1 MSEIKFRQ
9 EAIKHRFSS
18 DELTGLI
25 RITTLKHW
33 VMLALIYVFLIT
45 LFLWACF
52 GSIPTRVVGQGL
64 LLSSKGS
71 IEDVIMP
78 AASGRVKALLV
89 SVGQVIQSG
98 QVVAHLDNQDVTN
111 KIASMQTYYNDLN
124 NQYQHLKASAASDI
138 ADRAATFETQN
149 KMNAASLETERV
161 HLAQVHDLLKRKE
174 DMAAKG
180 LVNKE
185 QLLSSYNDYYAVKGK
200 IDQLQN
206 QMIQDKLSFDMFKQ
220 DYETKIRDL
229 SLNVANAK
237 RELDDLEAQ
246 KTMVTEIK
254 STVNGVVTH
263 VQVAIGDDVKEGE
276 PLVSVASVGPG
287 LDAVVFVPAQLGQRI
302 KPGAEVL
309 VSPATIKKAEYGSM
323 IAKADAVAHFPSTKE
338 SMLAVLHNPDLV
350 QEFLKAGTPIELR
363 SVIETD
369 KNTPSGYRWTT
380 GQGPDQPM
388 VPGMLVTAMVTVK
401 TQAPITLIIPF
412 LRHLFYGDPL

>member
-64 LLSSKGS
+64 LLSYQGS

-89 SVGQVIQSG
+89 SVGQRVQTG

-229 SLNVANAK
+229 SLNVADAK

-246 KTMVTEIK
+246 KTMVTDIK

-369 KNTPSGYRWTT
+369 KSTPSGYRWTT

>member
-1 MSEIKFRQ
+1 VPEIQFR
-9 EAIKHRFSS
+9 EDATKHRFSS
-18 DELTGLI
+18 DELTSLI

-33 VMLALIYVFLIT
+33 MVLAFIYTFLIT
-45 LFLWACF
+45 LFIWGCF

-64 LLSSKGS
+64 LLSNKGT

-78 AASGRVKALLV
+78 AGSGRVKALLV
-89 SVGQVIQSG
+89 SVGQTIQSG
-98 QVVAHLDNQDVTN
+98 QVVARLDNQDVTN
-111 KIASMQTYYNDLN
+111 KIANMSAYYHHSN
-124 NQYQHLKASAASDI
+124 NQYQQLKITAAKDI
-138 ADRAATFETQN
+138 ADREATYESQMKLNQTT
-149 KMNAASLETERV
+149 LETERV
-161 HLAQVHDLLKRKE
+161 HLAQVDDLLKRKE
-174 DMAAKG
+174 DMAARG

-185 QLLSSYNDYYAVKGK
+185 QLLSSYNDHYAVKSK
-200 IDQLQN
+200 IDSLQN
-206 QMIQDKLSFDMFKQ
+206 QMIQDKLSYEMFKQ
-220 DYETKIRDL
+220 DYETKLRE
-229 SLNVANAK
+229 LNLTVANAK
-237 RELDDLEAQ
+237 RELNDLEAQ
-246 KTMVTEIK
+246 KDMVTEIK

-323 IAKADAVAHFPSTKE
+323 IASADAVGRFPSTKE
-338 SMLAVLHNPDLV
+338 SMLAVLHNPDLID
-350 QEFLKAGTPIELR
+350 EFLKAGTPIELR
-363 SVIETD
+363 SVIEMD

-401 TQAPITLIIPF
+401 TQAPVTLIIPF

>member
-1 MSEIKFRQ
+1 MPDIKFRE

-33 VMLALIYVFLIT
+33 VMLAIIYIFLIT

-64 LLSSKGS
+64 LLSHQGS

-78 AASGRVKALLV
+78 AGSGRVKALLV
-89 SVGQVIQSG
+89 SVGRTIQPG
-98 QVVAHLDNQDVTN
+98 EVVAHLDNQDVTN
-111 KIASMQTYYNDLN
+111 KIESMLTYYNDLN
-124 NQYQHLKASAASDI
+124 QQYQQLKITAEKDV
-138 ADRAATFETQN
+138 ADRASTFETQN
-149 KMNAASLETERV
+149 KMNAASLDTERV
-161 HLAQVHDLLKRKE
+161 HLAQVDDLLKRKQA
-174 DMAAKG
+174 MAEKG

-185 QLLSSYNDYYAVKGK
+185 QLLSSYNDHYAVKSK

-220 DYETKIRDL
+220 DYDTKIRDL
-229 SLNVANAK
+229 SLSVANAK

-246 KTMVTEIK
+246 KKMVTDIK
-254 STVNGVVTH
+254 STVAGVVTH
-263 VQVAIGDDVKEGE
+263 VQVAVGDDVKEGE
-276 PLVSVASVGPG
+276 PLVSVASVGSG

-302 KPGAEVL
+302 KLGAEVL
-309 VSPATIKKAEYGSM
+309 ISPATIKKAEYGSM
-323 IAKADAVAHFPSTKE
+323 IGKADAVGRFPSTKE

-350 QEFLKAGTPIELR
+350 EEFLKAGTPIELR

-369 KNTPSGYRWTT
+369 QTTPSGYRWTT
-380 GQGPDQPM
+380 GNGPDQAM